1 MHILYMNNLSDVI
14 DIKMETIEDKREY
27 IKQLSRKVVD
37 LIYQPCDIT
46 DMIKPGALET
56 YNYCICQQGKKNT
69 LIIL

>member
-1 MHILYMNNLSDVI
+1 
-14 DIKMETIEDKREY
+14 METIEDKREY